1 VTTFLHQGDLP
12 DNLSFGAS
20 VAVDS
25 ETMGLRRRRDD
36 LCVVQ
41 LSSGDGHAHLVRL
54 NRPAYDA
61 PNLKRLLT
69 DPAVLKIFHYGR
81 FDIAMFAL
89 HLGVMTGPVYCTK
102 IASKLARTYTDRHGL
117 KDLAR
122 ELAGVEMSKV
132 QQSSDWG
139 AAALSQEQQ
148 NYAASD
154 VLHLHA
160 LKAKLDVMLTR
171 EGRMDLAQACFD
183 FLPVRA
189 RLDLEGWEDVDVF
202 AHS

>member
-12 DNLSFGAS
+12 ENISFGAS

-25 ETMGLRRRRDD
+25 ETMGLRLRRDD

-61 PNLKRLLT
+61 PNLKRVLT
-69 DPAVLKIFHYGR
+69 DPGVLKIFHYGR

-122 ELAGVEMSKV
+122 ELAGIEMSKV

-139 AAALSQEQQ
+139 SANLSQEQQ
-148 NYAASD
+148 AYAASD

-183 FLPVRA
+183 FLPMRA
-189 RLDLEGWEDVDVF
+189 RLDLEGWEDVDIF